1 MPYLIDGHN
10 LIGKLSS
17 IDLAD
22 PDDEQKLIQLL
33 REFLVKSNKRGTVFF
48 DQAAPGGST
57 ELKLGRLRVR
67 FVRPP
72 RIADQAI
79 RSFLGRI
86 KPEATNYIV
95 VSSDRELQGAAKQ
108 IGARWMSSEEFA
120 SIITTSK
127 KPEPAI
133 DKPQNSLTPQE
144 IDEWEKLFDPGKK
157 DK

>member
-1 MPYLIDGHN
+1 MPYIIDGHN

-33 REFLVKSNKRGTVFF
+33 REFLAKRNKRATVFF
-48 DQAAPGGST
+48 DQAAPGSST

-72 RIADQAI
+72 RIADEAI
-79 RSFLGRI
+79 RSYLSRI
-86 KPEATNYIV
+86 RPEATNYIV
-95 VSSDRELQGAAKQ
+95 VTSDRELQGAAKQ
-108 IGARWMSSEEFA
+108 IGARWISSQEFA
-120 SIITTSK
+120 SLITTSK
-127 KPEPAI
+127 KSEPALG
-133 DKPQNSLTPQE
+133 KPQNPLTPQE
-144 IDEWEKLFDPGKK
+144 IVECEKFFDFGNK

>member
-1 MPYLIDGHN
+1 MPYIIDGHN

-33 REFLVKSNKRGTVFF
+33 REFLVKRNKRGTVFF
-48 DQAAPGGST
+48 DQAAPASST

-72 RIADQAI
+72 RIADEAI
-79 RSFLGRI
+79 RSYLRRI
-86 KPEATNYIV
+86 KAEATNYIV
-95 VSSDRELQGAAKQ
+95 VSSDRELQRAAKQ
-108 IGARWMSSEEFA
+108 IGARWISSEEFA
-120 SIITTSK
+120 TLITTSK
-127 KPEPAI
+127 NSEPAV
-133 DKPQNSLTPQE
+133 DKPQNPLTPQE
-144 IDEWEKLFDPGKK
+144 IDEWENLFDPGKK

>member
-1 MPYLIDGHN
+1 MPYIIDGHN

-17 IDLAD
+17 IGLDD

-33 REFLVKSNKRGTVFF
+33 REFLTKRNKRGTVFF
-48 DQAAPGGST
+48 DQAAPGSST

-72 RIADQAI
+72 RIADEAI
-79 RSFLGRI
+79 QSYLRRI

-95 VSSDRELQGAAKQ
+95 VTSDRELQETAKQ
-108 IGARWMSSEEFA
+108 IGARWISSEEFA
-120 SIITTSK
+120 SLITASNK
-127 KPEPAI
+127 SEPSL
-133 DKPQNSLTPQE
+133 DKPQSPLTPQE
-144 IDEWEKLFDPGKK
+144 VEEWEKLFDPGKK